1 MQNQSKNYWKDS
13 HYRILCT
20 HLQTSSSICKEVRQN
35 FARWHKLQQNVTVQ
49 LEGYF
54 CVDLSVLLLSLV
66 LFRKSHFIWLSRCS
80 IHHHISSEIAFL
92 EANTKCIKNL
102 IHSHE
107 NKLSEQNHIQR
118 NVNSHILIL
127 NPNMY
132 ISSLVDLLLPQFWFK
147 GIFRA

>member
-20 HLQTSSSICKEVRQN
+20 HVQTSPSICKGVHRN
-35 FARWHKLQQNVTVQ
+35 FYQMARASIKYHDPTRRIFLVELNAP
-49 LEGYF
+49 
-54 CVDLSVLLLSLV
+54 LLSLM

-102 IHSHE
+102 IHNHE
-107 NKLSEQNHIQR
+107 NKLSEQNDIQR